1 MAEWLQA
8 KQPSNLPVRRS
19 IMLPSVKM
27 ELCVFSTQPV
37 LSYHRVTI
45 VFRQL
50 ERFDLEK
57 ILALIAQKKYFVLHA
72 PRQTG
77 KTSSLLALQDKLNA
91 GEQYRVVYVN
101 VEVGQS
107 AREDVAAAM
116 RAILEQLALEAESVN
131 DDQFVSETW
140 TDVFN
145 RSGAHGALMSVLRL
159 WASNDTKPLVVIFDE
174 CAETVA
180 SNDRW

>member
-1 MAEWLQA
+1 MRFFNTAG
-8 KQPSNLPVRRS
+8 PV
-19 IMLPSVKM
+19 
-27 ELCVFSTQPV
+27 TQQDHYCIPP
-37 LSYHRVTI
+37 LG
-45 VFRQL
+45 
-50 ERFDLEK
+50 RFDLEK

-77 KTSSLLALQDKLNA
+77 KTSSLLALQDKLNV

-131 DDQFVSETW
+131 DDQFVSET
-140 TDVFN
+140 
-145 RSGAHGALMSVLRL
+145 
-159 WASNDTKPLVVIFDE
+159 
-174 CAETVA
+174 
-180 SNDRW
+180 